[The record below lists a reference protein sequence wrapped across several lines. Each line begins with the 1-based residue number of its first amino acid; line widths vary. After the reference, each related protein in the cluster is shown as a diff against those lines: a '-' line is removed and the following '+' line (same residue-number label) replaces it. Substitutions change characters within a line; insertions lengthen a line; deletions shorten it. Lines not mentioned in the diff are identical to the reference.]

1 MDRIIEKSDLG
12 WWIVSHEQKL
22 WLPGGEIPYGVAE
35 IFDLVGQPALRIGE
49 WQGDPVWLILQARRQ
64 DMGSVRQV
72 LDRDVG
78 LFQLAGRGGV
88 LPLAQILRLLR
99 PHHAPEQN
107 RVGNALRP
115 LP

>member
-22 WLPGGEIPYGVAE
+22 WLPGGEIPYGAAE

-78 LFQLAGRGGV
+78 LFQLAGRGV
-88 LPLAQILRLLR
+88 QLAE
-99 PHHAPEQN
+99 A
-107 RVGNALRP
+107 ALRSSREGCKVVLDDSP
-115 LP
+115 LG